1 MTNND
6 ISSNSIN
13 LNLFCWKMEQLK
25 SELDKLLKAL
35 EKLEGNVEKNKIKNE
50 NKNDSNIELKKEF
63 INIRGKVSNLIQD
76 FENS

>member
-1 MTNND
+1 
-6 ISSNSIN
+6 
-13 LNLFCWKMEQLK
+13 MEQLK

-50 NKNDSNIELKKEF
+50 NKTVSNIELKKEF
-63 INIRGKVSNLIQD
+63 INIREKVSNLIQD